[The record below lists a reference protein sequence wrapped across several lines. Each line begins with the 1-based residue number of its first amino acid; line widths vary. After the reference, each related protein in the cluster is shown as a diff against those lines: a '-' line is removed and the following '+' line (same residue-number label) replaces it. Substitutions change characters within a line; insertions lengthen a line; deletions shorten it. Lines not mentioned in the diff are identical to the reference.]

1 MHDETISDLAQ
12 TLSPVQEYRDAPN
25 GGRLKTGNYGHDGSN
40 AGAPKSRVKRKQ
52 GQNAEDF
59 AELLADAIKK
69 HKDGTAPLP
78 VSQIIKGGESSAKI
92 AYGEQV
98 ETILESETILAELVE
113 VIGSFFQQNSLEPE
127 LALGLYEAI
136 SQRLR
141 DR

>member
-1 MHDETISDLAQ
+1 MESLQDSITQ
-12 TLSPVQEYRDAPN
+12 TEDIPDGMMPGKN
-25 GGRLKTGNYGHDGSN
+25 GGYLKKGNPMHDGSN

-59 AELLADAIKK
+59 ADLLSDAIRK

-98 ETILESETILAELVE
+98 ETVLESATILAELVD
-113 VIGSFFQQNSLEPE
+113 VIGAFFTENGLKPE
-127 LALGLYEAI
+127 LALALYESI
-136 SQRLR
+136 SQRLN